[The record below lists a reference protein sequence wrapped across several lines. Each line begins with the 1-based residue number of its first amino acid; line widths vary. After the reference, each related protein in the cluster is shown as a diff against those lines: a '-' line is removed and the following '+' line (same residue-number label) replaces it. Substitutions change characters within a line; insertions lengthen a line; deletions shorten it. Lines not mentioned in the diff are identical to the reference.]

1 MITAVFGALAASFLM
16 TLKTVNSGK
25 VRTAASALVNEQ
37 MEVLRNLPYDSL
49 ATQNGTIF
57 PQGAISDTQTITR
70 SGVSYTLTTEIVT
83 VDDPFDGCVIPAG
96 QNLYSCTDG
105 GTSSQQ
111 DLVPVDYK
119 RISIEATQVGSTV
132 SLAKAS
138 SNAAAKAAE
147 TPTNTGILLVIV
159 NDSQGQPV
167 VDATVTVTNV
177 PANVSLQG
185 TTNNRG
191 YFFVANLPPDHQ
203 NGYHIIATKTGYSQ
217 DGTTSRTSQNPNQ
230 VQPDVDISVQQ
241 ITTQTLAIDLL
252 STMAVSVVNEANQPL
267 PNVILNATGT
277 KLTSTNPDTPKNT
290 FTQIT
295 NSSGLATFPNI
306 EWDSYA
312 LTPPGNYYVVTT
324 SPYQTVALNPN
335 TTLNVTLVLTTDNHW
350 PLITDVSPNSGTTGA
365 AVDVTIDGDNFE
377 SDTTVLL
384 RKSGSSDVVPTQINV
399 AANKKSLTAHFDLT
413 GVAAGAWDI
422 VLTSSGKT
430 ATQIQGFVIS

>member
-1 MITAVFGALAASFLM
+1 M

-37 MEVLRNLPYDSL
+37 MESLRNLPYDSL
-49 ATQNGTIF
+49 ATQHGTIF
-57 PQGAISDTQTITR
+57 PQGTIPDTQTVTR
-70 SGVSYTLTTEIVT
+70 SGVNYTLTTEIIT

-119 RISIEATQVGSTV
+119 RISIEATQVGSTIV
-132 SLAKAS
+132 LGKAS

-159 NDSQGQPV
+159 NDSQGQPI

-185 TTNNRG
+185 TTNSRG
-191 YFFVANLPPDHQ
+191 YFFVANLPADHQ
-203 NGYHIIATKTGYSQ
+203 NGYHLTATKTGYSQ

-241 ITTQTLAIDLL
+241 LTTQTLTIDLL
-252 STMAVSVVNEANQPL
+252 STMVVSVVNEANQPL
-267 PNVILNATGT
+267 PNIILDATGT
-277 KLTSTNPDTPKNT
+277 KLVAFNPDTPKNT
-290 FTQIT
+290 FTQTT
-295 NSSGLATFPNI
+295 NSSGVATFPNI

-312 LTPPGNYYVVTT
+312 VTSPSNYYVVTT
-324 SPYQTVALNPN
+324 SPYQKVALNPN
-335 TTLNVTLVLTTDNHW
+335 TSLNVTLVLTTDNHW
-350 PLITDVSPNSGTTGA
+350 PLITDVSPRSGTTA
-365 AVDVTIDGDNFE
+365 ATIDVTIDGNNFE
-377 SDTTVLL
+377 PGTTVLL
-384 RKSGSSDVVPTQINV
+384 RQSGSADIVPTQINITP
-399 AANKKSLTAHFDLT
+399 NKQSLTARFNLT

-430 ATQIQGFVIS
+430 ATQIQGFIVS